1 MSRFAAISIPFWILS
16 VKYDDYALAY
26 SCVNIDKNYRQGKF
40 TKNFAGNPPLRV
52 QMLTLRNTLFVLVH
66 SWKLS
71 RSRELSNT
79 GNAAINDAI
88 TNIDV
93 IDNRYFD
100 NTDQSDEACFHLPDL
115 APGEDVVLPGRCD
128 TTIKGI
134 DDFNITAVSFFTTK
148 CNFTRNCRN
157 KTTEF
162 LFILVIYFM
171 ITVIAVRW
179 PVASH

>member
-100 NTDQSDEACFHLPDL
+100 NTDQSDAACFHYPVLGPNDPVIF
-115 APGEDVVLPGRCD
+115 PGQCD
-128 TTIKGI
+128 PTIPVI
-134 DDFNITAVSFFTTK
+134 QDFNVSQVCGIKIFSH
-148 CNFTRNCRN
+148 
-157 KTTEF
+157 F
-162 LFILVIYFM
+162 L
-171 ITVIAVRW
+171 
-179 PVASH
+179 